1 MQVQQSAL
9 HGQAHKQEEKRIGGS
24 YLESNTA
31 RLEKRERSG
40 RRKRWAEVGKS
51 RRGRR
56 RLGEGRT
63 KQSEDG
69 GGWRGRRSRKK
80 G

>member
-9 HGQAHKQEEKRIGGS
+9 HGQAHKHEEKRIGGS

-40 RRKRWAEVGKS
+40 RRKRWAEVVRVGA
-51 RRGRR
+51 
-56 RLGEGRT
+56 EGGGWVKVEQNRA
-63 KQSEDG
+63 KM